1 MDILPDDIQD
11 TIYKYKHQMEYRN
24 VMEHLKVSVCYCGWC
39 GDKQWIW
46 TDCDCWQARKQR
58 GEDYD
63 DPYQDEENDE
73 WNEMWEFYEQHH
85 DEMYGIQ

>member
-39 GDKQWIW
+39 GQRQWTW
-46 TDCDCWQARKQR
+46 TDCDCWQARKLR
-58 GEDYD
+58 GEDYEY
-63 DPYQDEENDE
+63 PYSSGEDEEDEGDE
-73 WNEMWEFYEQHH
+73 W
-85 DEMYGIQ
+85 DEIFNCISI